1 MLRASQIISFGWIGM
16 ITAISHYGVLVGLV
30 ELGSLRPVP
39 ATLAG
44 YLVGAVVSYM
54 LNRRFTFATE
64 RTHVA
69 AGWRFLAIAG
79 LGFIAT
85 WGLMALFV
93 DRLGWPYLPM
103 QIVTTLL
110 VMAISFTGH
119 KFWSFAEKR

>member
-1 MLRASQIISFGWIGM
+1 MVRTSQLVSFGWIG
-16 ITAISHYGVLVGLV
+16 IVTAVAHYGVLVGLV
-30 ELGSLRPVP
+30 ELGGVRPVP

-44 YLVGAVVSYM
+44 YLVGAVVSYT
-54 LNRRFTFATE
+54 LNRRYTFATE
-64 RTHVA
+64 RSHVA

-79 LGFIAT
+79 LGFVAT
-85 WGLMALFV
+85 WGLMTLFV

-110 VMAISFTGH
+110 VMVVSFTGH

>member
-1 MLRASQIISFGWIGM
+1 MLRVSQIMSYGWIGLV
-16 ITAISHYGVLVGLV
+16 TAFAHYGVLVGLV
-30 ELGSLRPVP
+30 EYGGFRPVP

-44 YLVGAVVSYM
+44 YLVGAGVSYT
-54 LNRRFTFATE
+54 LNRHFTFATS
-64 RTHVA
+64 RTHLE
-69 AGWRFLAIAG
+69 AGWRFLGIAG
-79 LGFIAT
+79 LGFVAT
-85 WGLMALFV
+85 WGLMTVFV